1 MFFFDDA
8 FFNIISG
15 RKQSLQ
21 SKYHAE
27 ANEYSIATSRVG
39 LAPTRTYQTRVTPTK
54 SSGHAPTH
62 DDGLRPNARSFRTP
76 NRPNSWERNEAQNGH
91 GRPRRARP
99 ARHTTTKNE
108 YEAGHAHATSWEQA
122 GPDASG

>member
-91 GRPRRARP
+91 GPRRP
-99 ARHTTTKNE
+99 TGSSTTTNE
-108 YEAGHAHATSWEQA
+108 YAARDAHAAFWQQA
-122 GPDASG
+122 GLDASG